1 MSPIS
6 SRIHR
11 LEKFPARGFTLAK
24 ALFITAVLVLL
35 ALVAILLR
43 SRHAAPAGAG
53 GPVARADAPAIQI
66 IGKSGRRTPAR
77 YELLPSATRPW
88 RIVALFPHMKDSY
101 WHAVDFGMIEHA
113 RRLGISLRILHAG
126 GYENLAAQRD
136 QFKSC
141 IRNGDA
147 DAVVLC
153 AISLDGLDDLVAE
166 AVAKGISVVDS
177 VNGASAPG
185 VGATSLSPNRTIS
198 LEAGKFLA
206 KKHPA
211 GSPPVKLAWFPGP
224 TGAGWVIDGDTA
236 FRQGLT
242 GSSVEIVGT
251 FHGDTGVKVQGELIL
266 EELVKHP
273 DIAYIVGTAVTAKVA
288 PALLRDKDLDSRV
301 GVVATYINPG
311 VFRHLKRGTVAAST
325 TGGPADLGRIGVNR
339 AVRLLEKK
347 PVIGR
352 LEPSVRLLEPAMM
365 ETYDRSHDLAP
376 GNFEPVFTVNASR

>member
-1 MSPIS
+1 M
-6 SRIHR
+6 
-11 LEKFPARGFTLAK
+11 
-24 ALFITAVLVLL
+24 
-35 ALVAILLR
+35 
-43 SRHAAPAGAG
+43 
-53 GPVARADAPAIQI
+53 
-66 IGKSGRRTPAR
+66 
-77 YELLPSATRPW
+77 
-88 RIVALFPHMKDSY
+88 
-101 WHAVDFGMIEHA
+101 
-113 RRLGISLRILHAG
+113 
-126 GYENLAAQRD
+126 
-136 QFKSC
+136 
-141 IRNGDA
+141 
-147 DAVVLC
+147 LC

-224 TGAGWVIDGDTA
+224 AGAGWVIDGDTA